1 MFLIVE
7 LAHIIIMAGLNRLW
21 SNGDLIEESRQRRI
35 GHEQCKGYHQE
46 LAHEC
51 EALEVKIKSTKRKIC
66 KLRGEIIPQD
76 QRECL
81 RVDDVYRLMFIHDVS
96 LWDLT
101 ARCIEADLTDDE
113 IQDLIT
119 HLKKC
124 ETTIPRQ
131 ARCSLNF
138 CLQSED
144 PITPRTALECVKT
157 RNYDK
162 CFLIQSAFVKPDG
175 LLWAE
180 VDELTSW
187 VDSQQQFVN
196 HSACWESFS
205 LPISAYINA
214 IRGNVEKADIDALL
228 GKIKT
233 EYIPIDLLVSIT
245 LCVLS
250 GNPVFIEAVAK
261 LYEAEGRYECEPRDF
276 CCKY

>member
-1 MFLIVE
+1 MVDDE
-7 LAHIIIMAGLNRLW
+7 LAELIALSQRCKNHHEDKDEVLQKLMARRA
-21 SNGDLIEESRQRRI
+21 DLRR
-35 GHEQCKGYHQE
+35 EQAEINEVYEFE
-46 LAHEC
+46 LRSHKEN
-51 EALEVKIKSTKRKIC
+51 LP
-66 KLRGEIIPQD
+66 RGEDIVHNV
-76 QRECL
+76 E
-81 RVDDVYRLMFIHDVS
+81 DVYRLMFTSEVS
-96 LWDLT
+96 LRELSRCWKT
-101 ARCIEADLTDDE
+101 AGLSGNE
-113 IQDLIT
+113 INDLIT

-144 PITPRTALECVKT
+144 PITLRTALECVKT

-180 VDELTSW
+180 VDKLTSW